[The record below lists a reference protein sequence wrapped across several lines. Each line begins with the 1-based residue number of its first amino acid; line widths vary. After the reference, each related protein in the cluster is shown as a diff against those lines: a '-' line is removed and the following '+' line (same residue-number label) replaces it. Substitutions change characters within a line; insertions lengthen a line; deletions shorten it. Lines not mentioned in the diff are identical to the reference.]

1 MGVYQHL
8 KRAQRSAL
16 YDFTGG
22 GGLQLSR
29 FQFLVVLE
37 PLRRAAHEQTESLIP
52 NLIHPVTPIT
62 AKKQFN
68 SIRDELQI
76 LSSPTRA
83 TLEDAESF
91 LDYAI
96 IAKLAQKDIV
106 KLQKEKLELEA
117 RQIRNPDG
125 GAYTIRQLH
134 QEAWFKQLREE
145 ALLKEDNRPKLR
157 GRAAA
162 KAKASREALE
172 ATRWEEIHKT
182 FTDPNT
188 IEEQQRQL
196 RRREVAN
203 KENRFLMITM
213 VPKSHL
219 EAIPNLEKWV
229 GENSRPGEANE
240 AEVIYVQTDI
250 ADDFISVDS
259 TRKLPSLPGTSGSD
273 EDDIEISTC
282 PQVVATRGGPSNHSM
297 MPFGVTI
304 DVEEEIEISV
314 MPQNGWG
321 YERGPNHYSDE
332 EDEGYV
338 EVDWVI
344 LPAPRSRGRT
354 DRSKK

>member
-29 FQFLVVLE
+29 FQ
-37 PLRRAAHEQTESLIP
+37 
-52 NLIHPVTPIT
+52 
-62 AKKQFN
+62 
-68 SIRDELQI
+68 
-76 LSSPTRA
+76 
-83 TLEDAESF
+83 F

-125 GAYTIRQLH
+125 GAYTIRQLREMMSDRAQQELQITNKRQAKD

-188 IEEQQRQL
+188 IEEHQRQL
-196 RRREVAN
+196 RRREVVH
-203 KENRFLMITM
+203 KEN
-213 VPKSHL
+213 
-219 EAIPNLEKWV
+219 
-229 GENSRPGEANE
+229 
-240 AEVIYVQTDI
+240 
-250 ADDFISVDS
+250 
-259 TRKLPSLPGTSGSD
+259 
-273 EDDIEISTC
+273 
-282 PQVVATRGGPSNHSM
+282 
-297 MPFGVTI
+297 
-304 DVEEEIEISV
+304 
-314 MPQNGWG
+314 
-321 YERGPNHYSDE
+321 
-332 EDEGYV
+332 
-338 EVDWVI
+338 
-344 LPAPRSRGRT
+344 
-354 DRSKK
+354 

>member
-1 MGVYQHL
+1 
-8 KRAQRSAL
+8 
-16 YDFTGG
+16 
-22 GGLQLSR
+22 
-29 FQFLVVLE
+29 LE

-62 AKKQFN
+62 AKKKQFN
-68 SIRDELQI
+68 SIRDKLQI

-125 GAYTIRQLH
+125 GAYTIRQLREMVSDRAQQELQITNKRQAKD